1 MATEGV
7 VMETHEPN
15 ATLHAYLA
23 DFTINDA
30 QLKSTHVDFLAKVIA
45 AISANPAAAG
55 SDGWNV
61 TLWGKTSRTG
71 SAELNRMLAGRRT
84 AAVRSHLED
93 KLRSLANGRVRFV
106 EFAWEEEMAGPDDDN
121 ESEFHRSVEVW
132 LTKVPVPK
140 PKKKLL
146 IALPYSDRFKLRLLQ
161 EVEVSK
167 LVPVVAMTKALS
179 RLKWRKVFKFLKKLP
194 KPGIN
199 FELMFF
205 EIRDLQYKQ
214 SAYYFY
220 EGVGPGVG
228 FSLGTARGEWKY
240 FRTSKG
246 IHVSQFV
253 GLARITTLG
262 AGNLSKNYIYIHMPS
277 GVDAV
282 YMEIGTGTTRGAA
295 GSFTG
300 GDLSLIYVEPARGP

>member
-1 MATEGV
+1 MASEGV
-7 VMETHEPN
+7 VMETQEPN
-15 ATLHAYLA
+15 AKLHAHLA
-23 DFTINDA
+23 DFTRNEA
-30 QLKSTHVDFLAKVIA
+30 QLKSTHIDFLAKVTA
-45 AISANPAAAG
+45 AISAPAAAG
-55 SDGWNV
+55 FADGWIV

-84 AAVRSHLED
+84 AAVRGHLED
-93 KLRSLANGRVRFV
+93 KLRLLANARVKFV
-106 EFAWEEEMAGPDDDN
+106 EFAWEEEMAGPDDDV

-132 LTKVPVPK
+132 LTQVPVPK

-146 IALPYSDRFKLRLLQ
+146 IALPYSDRFALRLLQ

-167 LVPVVAMTKALS
+167 VVPAIQLAKALG
-179 RLKWRKVFKFLKKLP
+179 RLKWLKVFRLARKLP

-199 FELMFF
+199 LELMFF
-205 EIRDLQYKQ
+205 EIRDLEYKQ
-214 SAYYFY
+214 SGYYFY
-220 EGVGPGVG
+220 EGIGPGIG

-240 FRTSKG
+240 FRTSRG

-262 AGNLSKNYIYIHMPS
+262 AGDLSKTYIYIHMPS

-282 YMEIGTGTTRGAA
+282 YTEITTGTTRGAA

-300 GDLSLIYVEPARGP
+300 GDLSLIYVQPASGP